1 MARMSLPRPVVRS
14 SSRVA
19 PPQDGEAQIPPG
31 SELRLVASST
41 WSQGSGHHSKTSVS
55 QQLPFIHTHKPGIL
69 ELGGCS
75 ANMKKKREVIFK
87 GLCQALIEPGQ
98 NFRW

>member
-1 MARMSLPRPVVRS
+1 MAGMALPRPVVRS
-14 SSRVA
+14 SSRVV
-19 PPQDGEAQIPPG
+19 PPQEGQAHVPPE

-41 WSQGSGHHSKTSVS
+41 WSQGFGRHSKTSAS
-55 QQLPFIHTHKPGIL
+55 RQLPFIHTHKPGIL